1 LIGILIKN
9 NEKTLFTG
17 LPKETEKLEK
27 QLAGIGLNV
36 PLQEINLSNHND
48 IGYELE
54 IYAQSQI
61 DMEVASRIIL
71 HDNIGQLNDLM
82 LYISQGDSDKMYDRI
97 YESHAETIAD
107 LYSELTTPPEIETT
121 DKLVIRTTMNYKANF
136 YEPADCIVE
145 KAIAVP
151 HEEYSALIN
160 ITDNCY
166 DFIADN
172 QECMYYD
179 KDNNSHCLLIYD
191 EESGDGILINADGCN
206 FAKYSAFIPHAKEM
220 IEQHDLE
227 LSGLKTVKAPITE
240 SEKKLL
246 DTISSA
252 ADRIATFAHLGHK
265 DFTIEDTL
273 KDLDCSLDDVH
284 DMLLNAIAQKV
295 RKLDGISSVE
305 VSNLNIPLQPEITV
319 TTEETEEQTAEEEIS
334 GLSL

>member
-1 LIGILIKN
+1 MIGILIKN
-9 NEKTLFTG
+9 NEKALFTG

-36 PLQEINLSNHND
+36 PLQEVNLSNHND

-97 YESHAETIAD
+97 CESHAETISD

-145 KAIAVP
+145 KAIAIP

-206 FAKYSAFIPHAKEM
+206 FPKYSAFIPHAKEM

-227 LSGLKTVKAPITE
+227 LSGLKAIKAPITE

-246 DTISSA
+246 DTISRV

-265 DFTIEDTL
+265 DFTIEDML
-273 KDLDCSLDDVH
+273 KELDCSLDDVH

-295 RKLDGISSVE
+295 RNLDGISSVE
-305 VSNLNIPLQPEITV
+305 VSNLSIPLQPEITV
-319 TTEETEEQTAEEEIS
+319 TTEETEEQTADEELS